1 MYFLQVMYHQHLQHR
16 QGRAFF
22 VPPAMCQQLL
32 EAARRACRPPQ
43 PLAQQ
48 ITRQPQ
54 QQLPHSNA
62 YLAVLESGL
71 STQKK
76 PPRKFE
82 DPPPPG
88 PPPLLSEILGRE
100 PGEIESEQMVQP
112 EGKLASSSAAF
123 AADATSKEAAALA
136 AQESGPAMED
146 LSGLRGPANDTK
158 HSGKGDGALLPEQS
172 LSLQGREGEPGTG
185 SAAAEQGEQV
195 EDGVRS
201 GSRLL
206 ERFDAARHAQ
216 GPPSGALPTTGGA
229 SALGPASAKPSLL
242 GRQQLPLLSPLVLA
256 SAPSHTPFLGATS
269 SAPAAPAHSLGFG
282 QAGQL
287 RVQAGTAQQASAELS
302 PLQGTRPEQADV
314 THAAG
319 AASSFTFPVPG
330 PPPRT
335 PPSFARLLQ
344 EYASIG
350 SKSPAP
356 KQLQQTPGEGPWTLC
371 TSMRVSSYWHFQGK
385 DAS

>member
-1 MYFLQVMYHQHLQHR
+1 MYSLQVMYHQHLQHR
-16 QGRAFF
+16 QGHAFF

-32 EAARRACRPPQ
+32 EAARRACRPAP

-76 PPRKFE
+76 PPRKF
-82 DPPPPG
+82 DDAPPPG

-100 PGEIESEQMVQP
+100 PGEIESKQMIQP
-112 EGKLASSSAAF
+112 GGKLASSSAAV

-136 AQESGPAMED
+136 AQESEPAMED
-146 LSGLRGPANDTK
+146 LNDTK
-158 HSGKGDGALLPEQS
+158 HCGKGDGALLPEQS
-172 LSLQGREGEPGTG
+172 LSLQGKEGEPGTG
-185 SAAAEQGEQV
+185 SAAAEQAEI
-195 EDGVRS
+195 GVRS

-216 GPPSGALPTTGGA
+216 GTPSGAPPATGGA
-229 SALGPASAKPSLL
+229 LALGAASAKPSLL

-256 SAPSHTPFLGATS
+256 SAPSHTPFLGAAT
-269 SAPAAPAHSLGFG
+269 SAPAAPAHSLSFG

-287 RVQAGTAQQASAELS
+287 LIQAGTKQQASMELC
-302 PLQGTRPEQADV
+302 PVQGTRPEQADA

-319 AASSFTFPVPG
+319 AASSFTFQVLG

-350 SKSPAP
+350 SKPPAP
-356 KQLQQTPGEGPWTLC
+356 KQLEQTPGEGPCTL
-371 TSMRVSSYWHFQGK
+371 
-385 DAS
+385 